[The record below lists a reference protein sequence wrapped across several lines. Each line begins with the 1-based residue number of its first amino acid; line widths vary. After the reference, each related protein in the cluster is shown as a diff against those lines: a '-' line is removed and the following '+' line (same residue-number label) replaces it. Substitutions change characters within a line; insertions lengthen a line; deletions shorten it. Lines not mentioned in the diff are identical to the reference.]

1 FATGRIVACRPVAGS
16 GMYPF
21 VQLFDATGPGIGLA
35 RWLWRWGPRSGNGAG
50 VVAPESAPARLPVG
64 YFELG
69 GPDHGRPDQAQW
81 RHRYIQDWVWRE
93 ALWPDWPVPPAGP

>member
-1 FATGRIVACRPVAGS
+1 
-16 GMYPF
+16 
-21 VQLFDATGPGIGLA
+21 
-35 RWLWRWGPRSGNGAG
+35 
-50 VVAPESAPARLPVG
+50 PVG

-93 ALWPDWPVPPAGP
+93 ALCPDCPVPPAGAAVRLPGFAGAHARPPALTDWAGWDQSAAKDCWPVLADALRHRPDSAAPRAEDLTVRSRC